1 MADIVGALLS
11 KINMVGLVEE
21 YTELSQTNQGEL
33 RGTCPIHGGS
43 NATSF
48 AVYDDKYFKCFGC
61 GCYGNAIQFF
71 CDVENL
77 MFYQG
82 VEALAEKFS
91 INLGDNESYK
101 KQKDI
106 IGTNTVNMVKYMK
119 FIDDAKQHLMEKRCL
134 TEEMIEEFKIGFDSY
149 GGFLSNPEKPET
161 KFPGIVFP
169 IWDTYGRVAGFSKR
183 RTDGDFKPKY
193 RNSYEDKDGI
203 FKKSEILYNY
213 NKVRK
218 SIAKDKTLFLAEGFY
233 DCISAHQQGLNC
245 VGYLNGGLTRDH
257 IEILKSVDKM
267 NEGVVFIASMD
278 NDTAGFKET
287 MKLRG
292 KLEKYNANLNI
303 RVFCYPKESY
313 EFPFADDKGV
323 TLRPI
328 KDFND
333 ILVLNHYGIMD
344 TKIAEFPTKHIDMYC
359 LEVLLDE
366 CKGVKESEYHVVD
379 SYVKTVKSQMILSD
393 IARMLAQ
400 RWGQELAEVKAY
412 LQVSGDSKVDEI
424 LAEFNTVGDAIDK
437 YVEVSDMP
445 VGSMGYPRID
455 HSFGGTAPKE
465 VVLIGA
471 YSKIGKTDVL
481 IEIILHS
488 VLRLQMNC
496 MAFSLEMAKERF
508 IERMLAKLFEV
519 DLYGLKEMMK
529 SPEAAKYIM
538 DAREKLEKYLIIID
552 TNNLTLDQVR
562 HRVELANLYKF
573 DKPVQRVFV
582 DYFQYLQNTTEF
594 TDIERTAK
602 GMKPFCKDLNV
613 ELYMLSQF
621 SRADKPWERPSIA
634 SFKGGNSMESSFDK
648 CILLWR
654 PAKDPKMSEIE
665 REAIRYETMVVIE
678 SRNGLRGEDTFKLLY
693 NPKTSRLLEA

>member
-11 KINMVGLVEE
+11 KIKLIDLVED
-21 YTELSQTNQGEL
+21 YTELNQTNQGEL
-33 RGTCPIHGGS
+33 RAACPIHKGS
-43 NATSF
+43 NPTAF
-48 AVYDDKYFKCFGC
+48 AIYDDKYFKCFSC
-61 GCYGNAIQFF
+61 GCYGNAIQFY
-71 CDVENL
+71 CDVEN
-77 MFYQG
+77 MAFYQAI
-82 VEALAEKFS
+82 EALAEKYS
-91 INLGDNESYK
+91 INLSDTYGYK

-119 FIDDAKQHLMEKRCL
+119 NVGDVKQHLMEKRCL
-134 TEEMIEEFKIGFDSY
+134 TEEMIEEFKIGFDGY

-161 KFPGIVFP
+161 KFPGVVFA

-218 SIAKDKTLFLAEGFY
+218 AIAKDKTLFLAEGFY

-278 NDTAGFKET
+278 NDAAGFKET

-333 ILVLNHYGIMD
+333 ILVLNHYGVMD

-359 LEVLLDE
+359 LEVLLDD
-366 CKGVKESEYHVVD
+366 CKGIKESEYHIVD

-424 LAEFNTVGDAIDK
+424 LAEFNTIGDAIDK
-437 YVEVSDMP
+437 YIEVSDMP
-445 VGSMGYPRID
+445 VGSIGYPRID
-455 HSFGGTAPKE
+455 YSFGGTAPKE
-465 VVLIGA
+465 VILIGA
-471 YSKIGKTDVL
+471 YSKVGKTDVL

-496 MAFSLEMAKERF
+496 IAFSLEMAKERF
-508 IERMLAKLFEV
+508 IERMLSKLFEV

-529 SPEAAKYIM
+529 SPEVAKYIM

-552 TNNLTLDQVR
+552 TNNLTLDQVK

-573 DKPVQRVFV
+573 DKPVQRVFC
-582 DYFQYLQNTTEF
+582 DYFQYLQGTTEF

-665 REAIRYETMVVIE
+665 REAIKYETMVVIE
-678 SRNGLRGEDTFKLLY
+678 SRNGLRGEDTFKLMY
-693 NPKTSRLLEA
+693 NPKTSRLIEA